1 MAEAAMRIWGHPHDS
16 PNFQVA
22 YNVLMQMGICANVLM
37 ENSGLWDPWT
47 SASFEAALDEVKR
60 RFGLGPVSE
69 YDDFLTDLL
78 RRRLT
83 LVDGQYVW
91 PRGVRSALVYGDVD
105 R

>member
-1 MAEAAMRIWGHPHDS
+1 MHIWGHPHDS
-16 PNFQVA
+16 LNFQVA

-47 SASFEAALDEVKR
+47 SATLEEALDEVKR
-60 RFGLGPVSE
+60 RFGLGQVSE
-69 YDDFLTDLL
+69 YDDFLTGLL

-83 LVDGQYVW
+83 LVEGQYVW
-91 PRGVRSALVYGDVD
+91 PRGVRSALVYWDVS